1 MWPGGAGWRGRRGSA
16 APRDR
21 TDGTPRGTGCVGVR
35 PMGSRGSYPALSG
48 CLGCGGIKRGVAIGC
63 QREPR
68 LVLAATSDAQA
79 WRMAGS
85 DRSVQRFYMILLV
98 RLDCALVPSGKDR
111 DGRWRS
117 VRDQHEY
124 IFFAPARRKVFDK
137 STDNTWITFST
148 NPEKITRHF
157 LYLDLYLA
165 ATRFPAPNLKIRVCE
180 KKFARF

>member
-1 MWPGGAGWRGRRGSA
+1 VAEEEEEAEHVRFSRQEPPRFVLNCQPGRGARRRVWPGGAGWRGRRGSA

-98 RLDCALVPSGKDR
+98 RRDCALVPSGKDR

-124 IFFAPARRKVFDK
+124 LLCTSTTK
-137 STDNTWITFST
+137 SF
-148 NPEKITRHF
+148 R
-157 LYLDLYLA
+157 
-165 ATRFPAPNLKIRVCE
+165 
-180 KKFARF
+180 